1 MARSDKKKTGAH
13 GKNRRDAHGVYQ
25 RRAERGKAAF
35 RSYDGKAGDEFR
47 GDSSSCSSRAKHSDG
62 NANSYGSSQRGGNMS
77 SYDSS
82 QRNRNSSSRLRD
94 TYRNIS
100 NVNEW
105 ESRGDSFAEEQRT
118 PAANLI
124 AGRNPV
130 MEAIKSGRE
139 IERIYM
145 AAGAEGSVVKIRA
158 MAKDAGI
165 VVDTV
170 PRIVLDRMAHGEK
183 HQGVAAEISAYS
195 YSTVEKILKRADE
208 SEEPPF
214 ILVLDEI
221 SDPHNLGAIIR
232 TAECADAH
240 GVIIPK
246 RNACGLTSTVVKTS
260 AGALER
266 MSVARVTNIGRT
278 IEELQR
284 QGVWVAAVDMN
295 GKAYYETEGVMKG
308 AIALVIGNE
317 GKGISR
323 LVREKCDLSISIPM
337 KGSINSL
344 NASNAAAIIMYAVR
358 RSRDC

>member
-1 MARSDKKKTGAH
+1 MAKSDKKKTGTR

-35 RSYDGKAGDEFR
+35 RPYDGESAEEFSSNAGR
-47 GDSSSCSSRAKHSDG
+47 NIGRTKRTSG
-62 NANSYGSSQRGGNMS
+62 NASGYGG
-77 SYDSS
+77 S
-82 QRNRNSSSRLRD
+82 QRNVNSGSYSNYQRSRNSSSRPRD
-94 TYRNIS
+94 AYSNTYRNT
-100 NVNEW
+100 EW
-105 ESRGDSFAEEQRT
+105 DSRSGSFAEEQSA

-130 MEAIKSGRE
+130 IEAIKSGRD
-139 IERIYM
+139 IEKIYM

-170 PRIVLDRMAHGEK
+170 PRIVLDRMAPGEK

-195 YSTVEKILKRADE
+195 YSTVEEIMNRAAD

-214 ILVLDEI
+214 IMVLDEI

-232 TAECADAH
+232 TAECANAH
-240 GVIIPK
+240 GIIIPK
-246 RNACGLTSTVVKTS
+246 RNACGLTSTVAKTS

-266 MSVARVTNIGRT
+266 MPVARVTNISRT
-278 IEELQR
+278 IEELQA
-284 QGVWVAAVDMN
+284 QGVWVAAVDMD
-295 GKAYYETEGVMKG
+295 GKSYYETDGVMKG

-323 LVREKCDLSISIPM
+323 LVKEKSDLSISIPM

-344 NASNAAAIIMYAVR
+344 NASNAAAIMMYAVR
-358 RSRDC
+358 RSRDF

>member
-1 MARSDKKKTGAH
+1 MARTDKKKTSAR

-25 RRAERGKAAF
+25 RRAERGKGAY
-35 RSYDGKAGDEFR
+35 RPYDEVGEEFR
-47 GDSSSCSSRAKHSDG
+47 GSTSGYAAKPKHG
-62 NANSYGSSQRGGNMS
+62 NAYTNSYNNSQRSGSSGQYGNS
-77 SYDSS
+77 RRD
-82 QRNRNSSSRLRD
+82 RNSSSRPRENYKN
-94 TYRNIS
+94 TYRS
-100 NVNEW
+100 SEW
-105 ESRGDSFAEEQRT
+105 DSRGGSFADGESA

-130 MEAIKSGRE
+130 IEAIKSGRE
-139 IERIYM
+139 IEKIYM

-170 PRIVLDRMAHGEK
+170 PRIVLDRMAPGEK

-195 YSTVEKILKRADE
+195 YSTVEDIMERAADSDE
-208 SEEPPF
+208 PSF
-214 ILVLDEI
+214 IMVLDEI

-232 TAECADAH
+232 TAECANAH

-246 RNACGLTSTVVKTS
+246 RNACGLTSTVAKTS

-266 MSVARVTNIGRT
+266 MPVARVTNISRT
-278 IEELQR
+278 IEELQS
-284 QGVWVAAVDMN
+284 QGVWVAAVDMD
-295 GKAYYETEGVMKG
+295 GKSYYETSGVMKG

-323 LVREKCDLSISIPM
+323 LVKEKCDLSISIPM

-344 NASNAAAIIMYAVR
+344 NASNAAAIMMYAVR
-358 RSRDC
+358 RSRDF

>member
-1 MARSDKKKTGAH
+1 MAKSDKKKTSAH

-35 RSYDGKAGDEFR
+35 RPYDGESAEEFR
-47 GDSSSCSSRAKHSDG
+47 SNNGRNTGRTKRTSG
-62 NANSYGSSQRGGNMS
+62 NAGGYGSSQRNVNSG
-77 SYDSS
+77 SYSNS
-82 QRNRNSSSRLRD
+82 QRDRNSSSRPRD
-94 TYRNIS
+94 NYKNTYRS
-100 NVNEW
+100 SEW
-105 ESRGDSFAEEQRT
+105 DSRSGSFAEVQSA

-130 MEAIKSGRE
+130 IEAIKSGRE
-139 IERIYM
+139 IEKIYM

-170 PRIVLDRMAHGEK
+170 PRVVLDRMAPGEK

-195 YSTVEKILKRADE
+195 YSTVEEIMNRAAD
-208 SEEPPF
+208 SDEPPF
-214 ILVLDEI
+214 IMVLDEI

-232 TAECADAH
+232 TAECANAH

-246 RNACGLTSTVVKTS
+246 RNACGLTSTVAKTS

-266 MSVARVTNIGRT
+266 MPVARVTNISRT
-278 IEELQR
+278 IEELQT
-284 QGVWVAAVDMN
+284 QGVWVAAVDMD
-295 GKAYYETEGVMKG
+295 GKSYYETEGVMKG

-323 LVREKCDLSISIPM
+323 LVKEKCDLTISIPM

-344 NASNAAAIIMYAVR
+344 NASNAAAIMMYAVR

>member
-1 MARSDKKKTGAH
+1 MARADKKKTGAR

-35 RSYDGKAGDEFR
+35 RPYDDGDEEFR
-47 GDSSSCSSRAKHSDG
+47 GSTSGYAAKPKRSNA
-62 NANSYGSSQRGGNMS
+62 NANSYTNSQRSSNSGN
-77 SYDSS
+77 YGNS
-82 QRNRNSSSRLRD
+82 QRSRNSNSRPRD
-94 TYRNIS
+94 NYRNIYR
-100 NVNEW
+100 NNDW
-105 ESRGDSFAEEQRT
+105 DNRGGSFAEEQSA

-130 MEAIKSGRE
+130 IEAIKSGRE
-139 IERIYM
+139 IEKIYM

-158 MAKDAGI
+158 MAKDAGV

-170 PRIVLDRMAHGEK
+170 PRIVLDRMAPGEK

-195 YSTVEKILKRADE
+195 YSTVEEIMERAAD
-208 SEEPPF
+208 SDEPPF
-214 ILVLDEI
+214 IMVLDEI
-221 SDPHNLGAIIR
+221 SDPHNLGAIVR
-232 TAECADAH
+232 TAECANAH
-240 GVIIPK
+240 GVVIPK

-266 MSVARVTNIGRT
+266 MPVARVTNISRT
-278 IEELQR
+278 IEELQA
-284 QGVWVAAVDMN
+284 QGVWVAAIDMD
-295 GKAYYETEGVMKG
+295 GKSYYETAGVMKG

-317 GKGISR
+317 GNGISR
-323 LVREKCDLSISIPM
+323 LVKEKCDLSISIPM

-344 NASNAAAIIMYAVR
+344 NASNAAAILMYAVR

>member
-1 MARSDKKKTGAH
+1 MARADKKKTCARS
-13 GKNRRDAHGVYQ
+13 KNRRDAHGVYQ

-35 RSYDGKAGDEFR
+35 RPYDDGGEEFR
-47 GDSSSCSSRAKHSDG
+47 GNTGGYAVKLKRS
-62 NANSYGSSQRGGNMS
+62 NANANTYNNSQRSGNS
-77 SYDSS
+77 GNYGNSKRS
-82 QRNRNSSSRLRD
+82 RNSSSRPRD
-94 TYRNIS
+94 NYRNTYRN
-100 NVNEW
+100 NDRD
-105 ESRGDSFAEEQRT
+105 SRGGSFSEAQSA

-130 MEAIKSGRE
+130 IEAIKSGRE
-139 IERIYM
+139 IEKIYM

-170 PRIVLDRMAHGEK
+170 PRIVLDRMAPGEK

-195 YSTVEKILKRADE
+195 YSTVEEIMERAVD
-208 SEEPPF
+208 SDEPPF
-214 ILVLDEI
+214 IMVLDEI

-232 TAECADAH
+232 TAECANAH

-246 RNACGLTSTVVKTS
+246 RNACGLTSTVAKTS

-266 MSVARVTNIGRT
+266 MSVARVTNISRT
-278 IEELQR
+278 IEELQA
-284 QGVWVAAVDMN
+284 QGVWVAAVDMD
-295 GKAYYETEGVMKG
+295 GKSYYETEGVMKG

-323 LVREKCDLSISIPM
+323 LVKEKCDLSISIPM

-344 NASNAAAIIMYAVR
+344 NASNAAAIMMYAVR

>member
-1 MARSDKKKTGAH
+1 MARTDKKKMGTR

-35 RSYDGKAGDEFR
+35 RPYDADGGEEFR
-47 GDSSSCSSRAKHSDG
+47 GNTSGYAAKPKRS
-62 NANSYGSSQRGGNMS
+62 NANANTYNNSQRSGSSETYGK
-77 SYDSS
+77 S
-82 QRNRNSSSRLRD
+82 QRSRNSSSRPRD
-94 TYRNIS
+94 NYRNTYK
-100 NVNEW
+100 NGWDNH
-105 ESRGDSFAEEQRT
+105 GGSFADEQSA
-118 PAANLI
+118 PATNLI
-124 AGRNPV
+124 AGRNSV
-130 MEAIKSGRE
+130 IEAIKSGRE
-139 IERIYM
+139 IEKIYM
-145 AAGAEGSVVKIRA
+145 AAGAEGSIVKIRA

-170 PRIVLDRMAHGEK
+170 PRIVLDRMAPGEK

-195 YSTVEKILKRADE
+195 YSTVEDIMERAAD
-208 SEEPPF
+208 SDEPPF
-214 ILVLDEI
+214 IMVLDEI

-232 TAECADAH
+232 TAECANAH

-246 RNACGLTSTVVKTS
+246 RNACGLTSTVAKTS

-266 MSVARVTNIGRT
+266 MPVARVTNISRT
-278 IEELQR
+278 IEELQA
-284 QGVWVAAVDMN
+284 QGVWAAAVDMD
-295 GKAYYETEGVMKG
+295 GKSYYETAGVMKG

-323 LVREKCDLSISIPM
+323 LVKEKCDLSISIPM

-344 NASNAAAIIMYAVR
+344 NASNAAAIMMYAVR

>member
-1 MARSDKKKTGAH
+1 MARTGVMH
-13 GKNRRDAHGVYQ
+13 TECIRDARREEKQRSDLMMESLRKSSVAILSGTQEELNVLAATLEDTVVHSVMATQGVIAILSATETQ
-25 RRAERGKAAF
+25 AAA
-35 RSYDGKAGDEFR
+35 REIWDR
-47 GDSSSCSSRAKHSDG
+47 
-62 NANSYGSSQRGGNMS
+62 RGG
-77 SYDSS
+77 
-82 QRNRNSSSRLRD
+82 
-94 TYRNIS
+94 
-100 NVNEW
+100 
-105 ESRGDSFAEEQRT
+105 SFAEEQSA

-130 MEAIKSGRE
+130 IEAIKSGRE
-139 IERIYM
+139 IEKIYM

-170 PRIVLDRMAHGEK
+170 PRVVLDRMAPGEK

-195 YSTVEKILKRADE
+195 YSTFEDIMERAAD
-208 SEEPPF
+208 SDEPPF
-214 ILVLDEI
+214 IMVLDEI

-232 TAECADAH
+232 TAECANAH

-246 RNACGLTSTVVKTS
+246 RNACGLTSTVAKTS

-266 MSVARVTNIGRT
+266 MPVARVTNISRT
-278 IEELQR
+278 IEELQA
-284 QGVWVAAVDMN
+284 QGVWVAAVDMD
-295 GKAYYETEGVMKG
+295 GKSFYETEGVMKG

-323 LVREKCDLSISIPM
+323 LVKEKCDLTISIPM

-344 NASNAAAIIMYAVR
+344 NASNAAAIMMYAVR
-358 RSRDC
+358 RSRDF